1 MEPILNDLQIQLRD
15 SAKRLCKDFGGAV
28 VYRQRHQHQGVT
40 NAWQQIMKA
49 GWTGLLVSD
58 EHNGLGLGL
67 YELALIL
74 DEAGQHLWHEPV
86 AASCAGAYVL
96 SKTNLSNH
104 LKHVLEDGVMVLPVC
119 VDVEDTYN
127 NRQSAPVLQ
136 NSGDHWVLNGLVR
149 FVSFVNLESLL
160 LISVIDEQGR
170 HALVSLSAK
179 AMGVLLTRHARL
191 DDSLVSDIEFK
202 DVEIQS
208 QDILA
213 WDDTAIQLI
222 EEMKTILR
230 VGISAQ
236 LLGLSHAALE
246 MTLEHLRIR
255 KQFGKP
261 LARFQA
267 LQHQCVNG
275 YLDIELN
282 RSLLYRT
289 SMAWDKH
296 QSHPAMISALKA
308 RTSRSALAITRS
320 AVQLHGAMGYTHEH
334 NIGLYYKQAVVWAS
348 EQGNDVYHAHRFSAL
363 TLNVEPFAWT
373 TQS

>member
-1 MEPILNDLQIQLRD
+1 MEPILNDLQTQLCD
-15 SAKRLCKDFGGAV
+15 SAKRLCKDFGGAS
-28 VYRQRHQHQGVT
+28 VYRQRQQQQGVT
-40 NAWQQIMKA
+40 NAWQQVMQA
-49 GWTGLLVSD
+49 GWTGLLVSE

-74 DEAGQHLWHEPV
+74 DEAGQQLWHEPV
-86 AASCAGAYVL
+86 AATCAGAYVL
-96 SKTNLSNH
+96 SKTKKSNH
-104 LKHVLEDGVMVLPVC
+104 LKQVLEDGVVVLPVC
-119 VDVEDTYN
+119 VDGDDTYN
-127 NRQSAPVLQ
+127 KMQSAPVLQ
-136 NSGDHWVLNGLVR
+136 KSGDHWLLNGLVR
-149 FVSFVNLESLL
+149 FVPFVNLESLL
-160 LISVIDEQGR
+160 LIAAIDEQGR
-170 HALVSLSAK
+170 CALVSLSAK
-179 AMGVLLTRHARL
+179 AMGVLLTRRSRL
-191 DDSLVSDIEFK
+191 DDSLVSDIEFQN
-202 DVEIQS
+202 VEFQT

-213 WDDTAIQLI
+213 WDDAAIQLI
-222 EEMKTILR
+222 DDMKTILR

-236 LLGLSHAALE
+236 LLGLSHAALQ

-261 LARFQA
+261 LASFQA

-296 QSHPAMISALKA
+296 QSHPAMMSALKA

-334 NIGLYYKQAVVWAS
+334 NIGLYYKQAVVWSA
-348 EQGNDVYHAHRFSAL
+348 EQGNDVYHAQRFSAL
-363 TLNVEPFAWT
+363 TLNSEPLA
-373 TQS
+373 

>member
-1 MEPILNDLQIQLRD
+1 MEPILNDLQTQLCD
-15 SAKRLCKDFGGAV
+15 SAKRLCKDFGGAS
-28 VYRQRHQHQGVT
+28 VYRQRQQQQGVT
-40 NAWQQIMKA
+40 NAWQQVMQA
-49 GWTGLLVSD
+49 GWTGLLVSE

-74 DEAGQHLWHEPV
+74 DEAGQQLWHEPV
-86 AASCAGAYVL
+86 AATCAGAYVL
-96 SKTNLSNH
+96 SKTKKSNH
-104 LKHVLEDGVMVLPVC
+104 LKQVLEDGVVVLTVC
-119 VDVEDTYN
+119 VDGDDTYN
-127 NRQSAPVLQ
+127 KMQSAPVLQ
-136 NSGDHWVLNGLVR
+136 KSGDHWMLNGLVR
-149 FVSFVNLESLL
+149 FVPFVNLESLL
-160 LISVIDEQGR
+160 LISAIDEQGR
-170 HALVSLSAK
+170 CALVSLSAK
-179 AMGVLLTRHARL
+179 AMGVLLTRRSRL
-191 DDSLVSDIEFK
+191 DDSLVSDIEFQN
-202 DVEIQS
+202 VEFQT

-213 WDDTAIQLI
+213 WDDAAIQLI
-222 EEMKTILR
+222 DDMKTILR

-236 LLGLSHAALE
+236 LLGLSHAALQ

-261 LARFQA
+261 LASFQA

-296 QSHPAMISALKA
+296 QSHPAMMSALKA

-334 NIGLYYKQAVVWAS
+334 NIGLYYKQAVVWSA
-348 EQGNDVYHAHRFSAL
+348 EQGNDVYHAQRFSAL
-363 TLNVEPFAWT
+363 TLNSEPLA
-373 TQS
+373 

>member
-1 MEPILNDLQIQLRD
+1 MEPILNDLQTQLCD
-15 SAKRLCKDFGGAV
+15 SAKRLCKDFGGAS
-28 VYRQRHQHQGVT
+28 VYRQRQQQQGVT
-40 NAWQQIMKA
+40 NAWQQVMQA
-49 GWTGLLVSD
+49 GWTGLLVSE

-74 DEAGQHLWHEPV
+74 DEAGQQLWHEPV
-86 AASCAGAYVL
+86 AATCAGAYVL
-96 SKTNLSNH
+96 SKTKKSNH
-104 LKHVLEDGVMVLPVC
+104 LKQVLEDGVVVLPVC
-119 VDVEDTYN
+119 VDGDDTYN
-127 NRQSAPVLQ
+127 KMQSAPVLQ
-136 NSGDHWVLNGLVR
+136 KSGDHWMLNGLVR
-149 FVSFVNLESLL
+149 FVPFVNLESLL
-160 LISVIDEQGR
+160 LISAIDEQGR
-170 HALVSLSAK
+170 CALVSLSAK
-179 AMGVLLTRHARL
+179 AMGVLLTRRSRL
-191 DDSLVSDIEFK
+191 DDSLVSDIEFQN
-202 DVEIQS
+202 VEFQT

-213 WDDTAIQLI
+213 WDDAAIQLI
-222 EEMKTILR
+222 DDMKTILR

-236 LLGLSHAALE
+236 LLGLSHAALQ

-261 LARFQA
+261 LASFQA

-296 QSHPAMISALKA
+296 QSHPAMMSALKA

-334 NIGLYYKQAVVWAS
+334 NIGLYYKQAVVWSA
-348 EQGNDVYHAHRFSAL
+348 EQGNDVYHAQRFSAL
-363 TLNVEPFAWT
+363 TLNSEPLA
-373 TQS
+373 

>member
-1 MEPILNDLQIQLRD
+1 MEPILNDLQTQLCD
-15 SAKRLCKDFGGAV
+15 SAKRLCKDFGGAS
-28 VYRQRHQHQGVT
+28 VYRQRQQQQGVT
-40 NAWQQIMKA
+40 NAWQQVMQA
-49 GWTGLLVSD
+49 GWTGLLVSE

-74 DEAGQHLWHEPV
+74 DEAGQQLWHEPV
-86 AASCAGAYVL
+86 AATCAGAYVL
-96 SKTNLSNH
+96 SKTKKSNH
-104 LKHVLEDGVMVLPVC
+104 LKQVLEDGVVVLPVC
-119 VDVEDTYN
+119 VDGDDTYN
-127 NRQSAPVLQ
+127 KIQSAPVLQ
-136 NSGDHWVLNGLVR
+136 KSGDHWMLNGLVR
-149 FVSFVNLESLL
+149 FVPFVNLESLL
-160 LISVIDEQGR
+160 LISAIDEQGR
-170 HALVSLSAK
+170 CALVSLSAK
-179 AMGVLLTRHARL
+179 AMGVLLTRRSRL
-191 DDSLVSDIEFK
+191 DDSLVSDIEFQN
-202 DVEIQS
+202 VEFQT

-213 WDDTAIQLI
+213 WDDAAIQLI
-222 EEMKTILR
+222 DDMKTILR

-236 LLGLSHAALE
+236 LLGLSHAALQ

-261 LARFQA
+261 LASFQA

-296 QSHPAMISALKA
+296 QSHPAMMSALKA

-334 NIGLYYKQAVVWAS
+334 NIGLYYKQAVVWSA
-348 EQGNDVYHAHRFSAL
+348 EQGNDVYHAQRFSAL
-363 TLNVEPFAWT
+363 TLNSEPLA
-373 TQS
+373 

>member
-1 MEPILNDLQIQLRD
+1 MMEPILNDLQTQLCD
-15 SAKRLCKDFGGAV
+15 SAKRLCKDFGGAS
-28 VYRQRHQHQGVT
+28 VYRQRQQQQGVT
-40 NAWQQIMKA
+40 NAWQQVMQA
-49 GWTGLLVSD
+49 GWTGLLVSE

-74 DEAGQHLWHEPV
+74 DEAGQQLWHEPV
-86 AASCAGAYVL
+86 AATCAGAYVL
-96 SKTNLSNH
+96 SKTKKSNH
-104 LKHVLEDGVMVLPVC
+104 LKQVLEDGVVVLPVC
-119 VDVEDTYN
+119 VDGDDTYN
-127 NRQSAPVLQ
+127 KIQSAPVLQ
-136 NSGDHWVLNGLVR
+136 KSGDHWMLNGLVR
-149 FVSFVNLESLL
+149 FVPFVNLESLL
-160 LISVIDEQGR
+160 LISAIDEQGR
-170 HALVSLSAK
+170 CALVSLSAK
-179 AMGVLLTRHARL
+179 AMGVLLTRRSRL
-191 DDSLVSDIEFK
+191 DDSLVSDIEFQN
-202 DVEIQS
+202 VEFQT

-213 WDDTAIQLI
+213 WDDAAIQLI
-222 EEMKTILR
+222 DDMKTILR

-236 LLGLSHAALE
+236 LLGLSHAALQ

-261 LARFQA
+261 LASFQA

-296 QSHPAMISALKA
+296 QSHPAMMSALKA

-334 NIGLYYKQAVVWAS
+334 NIGLYYKQAVVWSA
-348 EQGNDVYHAHRFSAL
+348 EQGNDVYHAQRFSAL
-363 TLNVEPFAWT
+363 TLNSEPLA
-373 TQS
+373 

>member
-1 MEPILNDLQIQLRD
+1 MEPILNDFQTQLCD
-15 SAKRLCKDFGGAV
+15 SAKRLCKDFGGPS
-28 VYRQRHQHQGVT
+28 VYRQRQQQQGVT
-40 NAWQQIMKA
+40 NAWQQVMQA
-49 GWTGLLVSD
+49 GWTGLLVSE

-74 DEAGQHLWHEPV
+74 DEAGQQLWHEPV
-86 AASCAGAYVL
+86 AATCAGSYVL
-96 SKTNLSNH
+96 SKTKKSNH
-104 LKHVLEDGVMVLPVC
+104 LKQVLEDGVVVLPVC
-119 VDVEDTYN
+119 VDVDDTYN
-127 NRQSAPVLQ
+127 KMQSAPVLQ
-136 NSGDHWVLNGLVR
+136 KSGDHWILNGLVR
-149 FVSFVNLESLL
+149 FVPFVNLESLL
-160 LISVIDEQGR
+160 LISAIDEQGR
-170 HALVSLSAK
+170 RALVSLSAK
-179 AMGVLLTRHARL
+179 AMGILLTRRSRL
-191 DDSLVSDIEFK
+191 DDSLVSDIEFQN
-202 DVEIQS
+202 VEFQT

-213 WDDTAIQLI
+213 WDDAAIQLI
-222 EEMKTILR
+222 DDMKTILR

-236 LLGLSHAALE
+236 LLGLSHAALQ

-261 LARFQA
+261 LASFQA

-296 QSHPAMISALKA
+296 QSHPAMMSALKA

-334 NIGLYYKQAVVWAS
+334 NIGLYYKQAVVWSA
-348 EQGNDVYHAHRFSAL
+348 EQGNDVYHTQRFSAL
-363 TLNVEPFAWT
+363 TLNAEPLA
-373 TQS
+373 